1 MASTAACHSD
11 GVLGL
16 KLCEI
21 IRSTSRLPNI
31 KDIILGYLP
40 SNIKRK
46 ITASF
51 SDRIPSF
58 HCRPKK
64 RVIDIPQACVS
75 MLVYGYIIS
84 IRHFMASVHQ
94 TNFARVRV
102 DSAGRI
108 VIPAEL
114 RERYGIEPG
123 QEVILSEE
131 PEGLCLQTFRQA
143 FARAQ
148 SYFATYGREGVSI
161 VDELIRDRR
170 DEAAREDRE

>member
-1 MASTAACHSD
+1 MAFA
-11 GVLGL
+11 
-16 KLCEI
+16 
-21 IRSTSRLPNI
+21 
-31 KDIILGYLP
+31 
-40 SNIKRK
+40 
-46 ITASF
+46 
-51 SDRIPSF
+51 
-58 HCRPKK
+58 
-64 RVIDIPQACVS
+64 
-75 MLVYGYIIS
+75 
-84 IRHFMASVHQ
+84 HQ

-108 VIPAEL
+108 VIPSEL

-148 SYFATYGREGVSI
+148 AFFATYGREGESI

-170 DEAAREDRE
+170 DEDAQEDRE